1 MDICMYKYVD
11 LCTFVPPQKKQK
23 YIYIHV
29 YYICAFLLPINPCA
43 RAGFLSKL
51 VQCAWY
57 EIQNVMTQACKAC
70 A

>member
-11 LCTFVPPQKKQK
+11 LCTFVPPQKKK
-23 YIYIHV
+23 YIHV
-29 YYICAFLLPINPCA
+29 YYICAFLLAINPCA

-57 EIQNVMTQACKAC
+57 GIQNVMTQACKAC